1 MSCNLCVVVTE
12 AGTTGSLVWRL
23 STRWRAAVDR
33 TLAPLGLTHAQYVLL
48 ATLYAL
54 SLRGARPSQRQLA
67 DATGLEPVYVSRL
80 AHALEDAGLI
90 ERTTAAADP
99 RAVEVTL
106 VPRGEEMVIPA
117 IAAVRQLHDELL
129 APIGGPHSAEHR
141 RFRALLQALLHE
153 PPQGEGIS

>member
-1 MSCNLCVVVTE
+1 MSE

-48 ATLYAL
+48 ATLYGL
-54 SLRGARPSQRQLA
+54 FLRGEHPSQRQLA

-80 AHALEDAGLI
+80 ARALEEANLIHRAG
-90 ERTTAAADP
+90 AASDP
-99 RAVEVTL
+99 RAVEVSLT
-106 VPRGEEMVIPA
+106 PRGEEVVIPA

-129 APIGGPHSAEHR
+129 EPIGGPHTASHQ
-141 RFRALLQALLHE
+141 RFRRLLLALLRESSPGE
-153 PPQGEGIS
+153 PIA